1 MKCGRF
7 EDLIISSI
15 DGRLDL
21 RSERLLEE
29 HLGSCPVCRG
39 LAARYRA
46 MAVVLHDSR
55 LEEEPPAWFVERL
68 RPRLREEAKAAPVVF
83 FEKLCLKAI
92 PVFLAVAFFL
102 AGLFILSP
110 GAKELTNSEKLLL
123 GHETQITEARNIWDE
138 QKPGS
143 RSMLL
148 VFTGLEEFQSNGRPA
163 K

>member
-1 MKCGRF
+1 MKCGHF
-7 EDLIISSI
+7 EDLIILSL
-15 DGRLDL
+15 DGRLDA

-29 HLGSCPVCRG
+29 HLGSCPTCRG

-46 MAVVLHDSR
+46 MTVVLHESR

-68 RPRLREEAKAAPVVF
+68 RPRLREESKAVPVVF
-83 FEKLCLKAI
+83 FEKLCLRAI
-92 PVFLAVAFFL
+92 PVFLALAFFL

-110 GAKELTNSEKLLL
+110 GAREMTNSEKLLL
-123 GHETQITEARNIWDE
+123 GHETQITEARNLWDE
-138 QKPGS
+138 QRPGS
-143 RSMLL
+143 RSMML